1 MNQEIEDKGDG
12 IKVTTIAPK
21 VPNVETEW
29 RKAYLNELRSINSK
43 LFWFVLLSVLSII
56 GQLLNWMFGQ
66 MLMQ

>member
-1 MNQEIEDKGDG
+1 MDQQIEDKGDG
-12 IKVTTIAPK
+12 IKVTTIDPK
-21 VPNVETEW
+21 VPHVETEW
-29 RKAYLNELRSINSK
+29 RKAYLHELRSINSK